1 MNRKRKRP
9 QKGKSFKCLKNP
21 PKASDDKFLNEK
33 EKALNSHKI
42 RKNK

>member
-1 MNRKRKRP
+1 MNRKRKRH
-9 QKGKSFKCLKNP
+9 QKGKSFKNP
-21 PKASDDKFLNEK
+21 RKASDDKFINEK